1 MEYIIIAAAFA
12 GIIFG
17 SDWLVDG
24 AVSLARRF
32 RLSEFVIG
40 AVIVGIGT
48 SMPELIVSTVGAV
61 NGNADIA
68 IGNVVGSNIFNVL
81 GILGLTAVFFPIA
94 VHRENMRFEIPFCI
108 FVTILM
114 LLLLFNFFT
123 GGEPALGR
131 FDAIIMLLMF
141 AVFMVYSIHRGR
153 QNTQEQA
160 PATAEEV
167 SPLWKSAAKTT
178 AGLALLAF
186 SCDLFVDEAIVIAR
200 SWGASEAFISIT
212 LIACGTSLPELAAS
226 VTAALKKN
234 TSLALGNIVGSNIF
248 NITLILGLAPL
259 LTPMYPAGITAIDYI
274 VMASAV
280 IALPIAG
287 LGGKIGRPA
296 GILMLCCF
304 VAYNLWL
311 VFSETGLHLN
321 F

>member
-1 MEYIIIAAAFA
+1 MEYLIIAAAFA

-40 AVIVGIGT
+40 AVIVGVGT
-48 SMPELIVSTVGAV
+48 SMPELIVSMVGAV

-94 VHRENMRFEIPFCI
+94 VQRENMRFEIPFCI

-141 AVFMVYSIHRGR
+141 AVFMVYSIHRGK
-153 QNTQEQA
+153 QNTHEET

-167 SPLWKSAAKTT
+167 SPLWKSAAKTI

-186 SCDLFVDEAIVIAR
+186 SCDLFVDEATVIAR
-200 SWGASEAFISIT
+200 AWGASEAFISIT

-248 NITLILGLAPL
+248 NITLILGLTPLLAPL
-259 LTPMYPAGITAIDYI
+259 HPTGITAIDYI
-274 VMASAV
+274 VMATAV
-280 IALPIAG
+280 TALPVAG
-287 LGGKIGRPA
+287 LSGKIGRPA

-304 VAYNLWL
+304 VAYSLWL
-311 VFSETGLHLN
+311 VFSETGLQIN

>member
-1 MEYIIIAAAFA
+1 MEYLIIAAAFA

-40 AVIVGIGT
+40 AVIVGVGT
-48 SMPELIVSTVGAV
+48 SMPELIVSMVGAV

-81 GILGLTAVFFPIA
+81 GILGLTAIFFPIA
-94 VHRENMRFEIPFCI
+94 VQRENMRFEIPFCI

-141 AVFMVYSIHRGR
+141 AVFMVYSIHRGK
-153 QNTQEQA
+153 QNTHEET

-167 SPLWKSAAKTT
+167 SPLWKSAAKTI

-186 SCDLFVDEAIVIAR
+186 SCDLFVDEATVIAR
-200 SWGASEAFISIT
+200 AWGASEAFISIT

-248 NITLILGLAPL
+248 NITLILGLTPLLAPL
-259 LTPMYPAGITAIDYI
+259 HPTGITAIDYI
-274 VMASAV
+274 VMAAAV
-280 IALPIAG
+280 TALPVAG
-287 LGGKIGRPA
+287 LSGKIGRSA

-304 VAYNLWL
+304 VAYSLWL
-311 VFSETGLHLN
+311 VFSETGLQIN